1 MSKQRFKATVEARP
15 GGGVAIRI
23 PFDPSE
29 VWGEKGRHYVTG
41 SIDGCTLRGRLA
53 SVAGAH
59 VLQLGPSW
67 NCARFEAGDDVTVEL
82 EPEGPQLATM
92 PSDVVSALESEPE
105 ARRFFEA
112 LATHYRKNFVSW
124 IDGAKRPETR
134 ARRIDEAVDA
144 LKAGRRER

>member
-1 MSKQRFKATVEARP
+1 VGRK
-15 GGGVAIRI
+15 
-23 PFDPSE
+23 D
-29 VWGEKGRHYVTG
+29 RHYVTG

-53 SVAGAH
+53 SVADAH

-67 NCARFEAGDDVTVEL
+67 NCARFEAGDDVSVEL

-92 PSDVVSALESEPE
+92 SSDVVSALESEPE

-112 LATHYRKNFVSW
+112 LATHYRKNFVRW

-134 ARRIDEAVDA
+134 LRRIDEAVDA
-144 LKAGRRER
+144 LKSGRRER